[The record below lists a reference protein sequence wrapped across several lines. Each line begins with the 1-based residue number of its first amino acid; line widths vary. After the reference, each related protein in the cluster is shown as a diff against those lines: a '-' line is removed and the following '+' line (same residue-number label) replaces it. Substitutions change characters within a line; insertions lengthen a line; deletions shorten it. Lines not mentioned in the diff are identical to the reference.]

1 MHINQIHLKNFRC
14 YEDVE
19 IEFHPRFNIFV
30 GINGTGKSSALEA
43 LRIAIGSLFLGVDK
57 YKDKIASP
65 GISQDDVRLSR
76 LEQQYPVVISSKGM
90 IEDFSAD
97 GASRTVEIEWER
109 SLTTKGG
116 ATRSANAKEMKE
128 ASVRMQ
134 EAIRKH
140 KEIHNIP
147 LVAYYS
153 TDRFK
158 KEKKDVGVEPD
169 GSRLRGYYNAL
180 DPLTNIKFFLDL
192 YYTETLSA
200 LQHDTPSVILQ
211 AVNEAVKKCID
222 CDDLMFD
229 IKHQELLLIQHDT
242 HQGMPFHL
250 LSDGVRSMLALV
262 MEMAFRCYLL
272 NPHLGKEAAL
282 LTSGVV
288 LIDEIDLHLHPAWQK
303 RVVKDLQAAFPH
315 IQFVV
320 TTHAPLVIGS
330 LRDGKIFTIKDNQV
344 YDFPLQ
350 TGKDANYIL
359 NEMGTSEMDDA
370 IKRALTEYFLLIE
383 KGMGKELP
391 ALSLREQLERQLGQN
406 HTELQ
411 RADMM
416 LSFF

>member
-43 LRIAIGSLFLGVDK
+43 LRIAIGALFLGVDK

-140 KEIHNIP
+140 KGIHNIP

-200 LQHDTPSVILQ
+200 LQHGAPSVVLQ
-211 AVNEAVKKCID
+211 AVNEAVKKCVD

-229 IKHQELLLIQHDT
+229 IKRQELLLIQRDT
-242 HQGMPFHL
+242 HQGIPFHL

-303 RVVKDLQAAFPH
+303 RVVKDLQTAFPR

-370 IKRALTEYFLLIE
+370 IKRALTE
-383 KGMGKELP
+383 
-391 ALSLREQLERQLGQN
+391 
-406 HTELQ
+406 
-411 RADMM
+411 
-416 LSFF
+416 

>member
-229 IKHQELLLIQHDT
+229 IKRQELLLIQHDT

-315 IQFVV
+315 IQFIV

>member
-14 YEDVE
+14 YEDVD

-211 AVNEAVKKCID
+211 AVNEAVKKCVN

-383 KGMGKELP
+383 NGQGKELP

>member
-14 YEDVE
+14 YEDVD

-315 IQFVV
+315 IQFIV

-330 LRDGKIFTIKDNQV
+330 LRDGKIFTIKDNQI

-359 NEMGTSEMDDA
+359 NEMGTSEMDDD

>member
-14 YEDVE
+14 YEDVD

-180 DPLTNIKFFLDL
+180 DPLTDIKFFLDL

-229 IKHQELLLIQHDT
+229 IKRQELLLIQHDT

-288 LIDEIDLHLHPAWQK
+288 LIDEIDLHLHPEWQK
-303 RVVKDLQAAFPH
+303 RVVEDLQAAFPH

-350 TGKDANYIL
+350 TGMDANYIL

-391 ALSLREQLERQLGQN
+391 ALSLREHLERQLGQN

>member
-43 LRIAIGSLFLGVDK
+43 LRIAIGALFLGVDK

-211 AVNEAVKKCID
+211 AVNEAVKKCVN

-262 MEMAFRCYLL
+262 MEIAFRCYLL

-315 IQFVV
+315 IQFIV

-359 NEMGTSEMDDA
+359 NEMGTSEMDDD

>member
-140 KEIHNIP
+140 KGIHNIP

-158 KEKKDVGVEPD
+158 KAKKDVGVEPD

-229 IKHQELLLIQHDT
+229 IKRQELLLIQHDT

-303 RVVKDLQAAFPH
+303 RVVKDLQTAFPR

-350 TGKDANYIL
+350 TGMDANYIL
-359 NEMGTSEMDDA
+359 NEMGTSEMDDD
-370 IKRALTEYFLLIE
+370 IKSALTEYFLLIE
-383 KGMGKELP
+383 NGQGKELP

-416 LSFF
+416 LNFF

>member
-43 LRIAIGSLFLGVDK
+43 LRIAIGALFLGVDK
-57 YKDKIASP
+57 YKDNIASP

-140 KEIHNIP
+140 KGIHNIP

-200 LQHDTPSVILQ
+200 LQHGAPSVVLQ
-211 AVNEAVKKCID
+211 AVNEAVKKCVN

-229 IKHQELLLIQHDT
+229 IKRQELLLIQRDT
-242 HQGMPFHL
+242 HQGIPFHL

-303 RVVKDLQAAFPH
+303 RVVKDLQTAFPR

-370 IKRALTEYFLLIE
+370 IKRALTE
-383 KGMGKELP
+383 
-391 ALSLREQLERQLGQN
+391 
-406 HTELQ
+406 
-411 RADMM
+411 
-416 LSFF
+416 

>member
-14 YEDVE
+14 YEDVD

-76 LEQQYPVVISSKGM
+76 LEQQYPVVISAKGL
-90 IEDFSAD
+90 IEDFFPD
-97 GASRTVEIEWER
+97 GASRMVEIEWER

-128 ASVRMQ
+128 VSVRMQ

-153 TDRFK
+153 RDRFK

-211 AVNEAVKKCID
+211 AVNEAVKKCVD

-229 IKHQELLLIQHDT
+229 IKRQELLLIQHDT
-242 HQGMPFHL
+242 HHGMPFHL

-383 KGMGKELP
+383 NGQGKELP